1 MIFFAMIEGF
11 AKTSGQSDLST
22 LDCKKA
28 RDLIVYISNTILFTI
43 GIESKILVKYF
54 YDKENHN
61 N

>member
-1 MIFFAMIEGF
+1 MIEGF

-54 YDKENHN
+54 YDKKIIIIE
-61 N
+61 